1 MKYQLV
7 LLAGV
12 IATAGIAVYV
22 AQSDESTGDTAT
34 ISELPRPVT
43 TDSVASPPSS
53 PISQPTDTSNV
64 TQRIT
69 TVHNANNTEDNSSIS
84 LCETPADKTCMLRAD
99 IDLSRAFSASAT
111 ELNGKPIWQALT
123 SNNYE
128 QLHQLLEQ
136 ANVSAEALQRQ
147 ADYQAMFNEFYQYAP
162 GLLTSRVTC
171 SDEICATSFA
181 VQDADSAKQVS
192 QAMEKFTAD
201 LNAHSFSTV
210 GRNNDENLEV
220 KIIFSNSTAFESVLH

>member
-1 MKYQLV
+1 MNYQLV

-12 IATAGIAVYV
+12 MVSAGIAVYV
-22 AQSDESTGDTAT
+22 AQSDESTANTPTTSD
-34 ISELPRPVT
+34 LPR
-43 TDSVASPPSS
+43 SIAISS
-53 PISQPTDTSNV
+53 AVEQPHSNISQSTDTSSN

-69 TVHNANNTEDNSSIS
+69 TVQKANNTENNSSIS
-84 LCETPADKTCMLRAD
+84 LCDKPAEKICTLRAD
-99 IDLSRAFSASAT
+99 IDISGAFSASAT

-123 SNNYE
+123 SHNYE

-147 ADYQAMFNEFYQYAP
+147 ADYQAMFDEFYQYAP

-192 QAMEKFTAD
+192 QAMDKFTAD

-210 GRNNDENLEV
+210 GRNSDDNLEL